1 MKTEKKKPR
10 LFKKYASTL
19 TTKKPIFGK
28 TKLKATCQL
37 PPNFEV
43 DMIWD
48 GRNLRYEWTPDVPN
62 SRTINE
68 KTSKAYKSARNDF
81 VTNVAALEG
90 FAIAIFDGVGETP
103 VIIKVPTKN

>member
-1 MKTEKKKPR
+1 MKTEKKKAR
-10 LFKKYASTL
+10 LFDKYASIP
-19 TTKKPIFGK
+19 TTKKPKYGK
-28 TKLKATCQL
+28 TKLKATCQI

-62 SRTINE
+62 SRTIIE

-90 FAIAIFDGVGETP
+90 FAIAIFDGVGEIP
-103 VIIKVPTKN
+103 VIINVPTKN